1 MIKKTKV
8 SIFFLFCYMIITNYS
23 YANNS
28 IYFIDLDYIYKNSI
42 AGKKINEQIKKESKK
57 INDQLQTFKKEIDN
71 KRTKLVN
78 QKNILSNAEFKKKT
92 DELNI
97 SITDYN
103 KLVSNKKNELISLRD
118 KSKIEFSNVLRDILQ
133 KYAQDNSIQMILNK
147 SNILIGKNDLD
158 VTKDILD
165 LFNKNIKVIKN
176 Q

>member
-1 MIKKTKV
+1 M
-8 SIFFLFCYMIITNYS
+8 
-23 YANNS
+23 
-28 IYFIDLDYIYKNSI
+28 
-42 AGKKINEQIKKESKK
+42 
-57 INDQLQTFKKEIDN
+57 
-71 KRTKLVN
+71 
-78 QKNILSNAEFKKKT
+78 
-92 DELNI
+92 
-97 SITDYN
+97 
-103 KLVSNKKNELISLRD
+103 RD

>member
-1 MIKKTKV
+1 M
-8 SIFFLFCYMIITNYS
+8 
-23 YANNS
+23 
-28 IYFIDLDYIYKNSI
+28 
-42 AGKKINEQIKKESKK
+42 
-57 INDQLQTFKKEIDN
+57 
-71 KRTKLVN
+71 
-78 QKNILSNAEFKKKT
+78 
-92 DELNI
+92 NI